1 MRNSRLITVLM
12 VLILASC
19 TKSVQERR
27 ARNTEVITIDV
38 RLDLSSDKV
47 YENNKETGYYS
58 TYHIQIGEE
67 DGTGYPI
74 YGFVYHI
81 VDTEQNSD
89 GFFDAMVDDKGA
101 WQVYD
106 FDGYYTNVTGG
117 GKYKESKTEIRFKGM
132 LTRQ

>member
-1 MRNSRLITVLM
+1 MVLM
-12 VLILASC
+12 LTIVSC
-19 TKSVQERR
+19 TKSVQER
-27 ARNTEVITIDV
+27 AIRNTEIINVDV

-58 TYHIQIGEE
+58 TYHIEIGEE

-74 YGFVYHI
+74 YGLVYHI

-89 GFFDAMVDDKGA
+89 GFFDAIVDDNGT

-117 GKYKESKTEIRFKGM
+117 GRYKQNKTEIRFKGI
-132 LTRQ
+132 LARQ